1 MIGESR
7 GCYLFMWHLLTRRL
21 PRRSGTL
28 YRYVKWILCATSP
41 MDVIHF
47 SQVGSSGI
55 RTLST
60 TSAPLSMGQI
70 LEVLLGKAKAEA
82 EEAQVNREG

>member
-1 MIGESR
+1 MDVSP
-7 GCYLFMWHLLTRRL
+7 LN
-21 PRRSGTL
+21 L
-28 YRYVKWILCATSP
+28 YP
-41 MDVIHF
+41 MDVIHS

-82 EEAQVNREG
+82 EEAQVRKRTGIGVRQQHVHDSPEIA

>member
-1 MIGESR
+1 MHSPCNLPH
-7 GCYLFMWHLLTRRL
+7 GC
-21 PRRSGTL
+21 
-28 YRYVKWILCATSP
+28 V
-41 MDVIHF
+41 

-82 EEAQVNREG
+82 EEAQVNREGRWDCAGVYILMD